1 MAVWF
6 LLGALVYAAGNAVVW
21 CLCIAA
27 ARADAV
33 CEREMRRSGVAFH
46 VWE

>member
-1 MAVWF
+1 MALWF
-6 LLGALVYAAGNAVVW
+6 LLGGLVYALVNGLIW

-33 CEREMRRSGVAFH
+33 CERSRRSGGAFH
-46 VWE
+46 VWTE